1 MSYNI
6 TLPEVETELYLKFL
20 NRACKLLPHT
30 HTNKIYIKYMRSVE
44 ERLNTNTN

>member
-1 MSYNI
+1 MSYTL

-30 HTNKIYIKYMRSVE
+30 HTEKIYIKYMREVK
-44 ERLNTNTN
+44 ERLTTNTH